1 MEYMNFRLEPVKTAD
16 APAEEKAADYFCD
29 DTPRIRQWR
38 AERAAVGGY
47 VPSADPGDT
56 HFLHADLGR
65 ALRENEAIK
74 DLIANGRG
82 TAVLKIAPEGLLTRT
97 VLTSGGLAPAPERIP
112 GITPEPRRRLR
123 VQDLL
128 TTIPTNSA
136 IVEWITVNSHAKVV
150 SPQTEGAIKAENEI
164 TFQKHEARVRTIA
177 TWMPASKQIL
187 EDFDGLEAFL
197 RSSLTYAVAEEFEDQ
212 LLFGSGAG
220 ENLHGLVTQAV
231 PFDTSLLGTSWT
243 RIDVIGRAI
252 HQLAAANELP
262 PTFAVLHPADFWDLA
277 LEKDAQGRYL
287 IANPQDPRTVTSLF
301 NLLVV
306 TTSAMSPGTFLLGT
320 SDPRGAQIRMR
331 QPLTVEISTE
341 HADYFARNLVA
352 IRAELRAALVVMRP
366 GAFIKGSLTSSPA

>member
-1 MEYMNFRLEPVKTAD
+1 MPKTKQELV
-16 APAEEKAADYFCD
+16 EEWRELGRDIEAIPEDE
-29 DTPRIRQWR
+29 PRIRSWCKKR
-38 AERAAVGGY
+38 AGVGGY
-47 VPSADPGDT
+47 IAYSDAGQ
-56 HFLHADLGR
+56 DLGVE
-65 ALRENEAIK
+65 LRNNEA
-74 DLIANGRG
+74 LQNLMSTGRG

-97 VLTSGGLAPAPERIP
+97 TITSGGISVLPERNP
-112 GITPEPRRRLR
+112 GIVPEPRRRLR

-128 TTIPTNSA
+128 TTIPTNSNL
-136 IVEWITVNSHAKVV
+136 IEWITVQSHAKVV
-150 SPQTEGAIKAENEI
+150 SPQAEGEPKAENEI
-164 TFQKHEARVRTIA
+164 TFQRHEARVRTIA

-187 EDFDGLEAFL
+187 EDFAGLEAFL
-197 RSSLTYAVAEEFEDQ
+197 RSTPAYAVAEEFEDQ

-220 ENLHGLVTQAV
+220 ENLHGLVTQATL
-231 PFDTSLLGTSWT
+231 FDTSLLGSNWS

-262 PTFAVLHPADFWDLA
+262 PNFVVLHPSDFWDLA
-277 LEKDAQGRYL
+277 LEKDATGRYL

-331 QPLTVEISTE
+331 QPLTVEVSTE
-341 HADYFARNLVA
+341 HSDFFARNLVA

-366 GAFIKGSLTSSPA
+366 GAFVKGSLTSSPA